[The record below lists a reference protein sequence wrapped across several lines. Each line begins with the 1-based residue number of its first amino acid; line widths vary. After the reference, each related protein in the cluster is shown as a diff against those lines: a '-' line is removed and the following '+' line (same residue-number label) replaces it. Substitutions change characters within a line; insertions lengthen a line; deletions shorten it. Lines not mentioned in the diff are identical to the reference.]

1 MKVLLDDS
9 DIIVLDK
16 PVGLATANSP
26 RGETSLY
33 VELVSR
39 FGAGCFVGVVSR
51 LDKPVSGVV
60 VFGKNKSAAA
70 SLAEQFRHRTVQKE
84 YVAIIEKRF
93 PSALGEWVTW
103 RDLIHWDDASRR
115 AVIEATR
122 GQNGTQARSQK
133 AGTNSGSAE
142 TSARVI
148 KRAGEVS
155 LVELLPKTGRRHQL
169 RAQLAFRGCPIVGD
183 RMYGSRLP
191 LSFGDGMAV
200 ALHAQKLTFE
210 HPKTG
215 DETTVEAEIPKL
227 WKSRCAAL
235 F

>member
-39 FGAGCFVGVVSR
+39 FGTGCFVGVVSR

-70 SLAEQFRHRTVQKE
+70 SLAEQFRHRTVKKE

-103 RDLIHWDDASRR
+103 RDLIRWDDASRR
-115 AVIEATR
+115 AVIEGAR
-122 GQNGTQARSQK
+122 GPNTTQAGSQK

-155 LVELLPKTGRRHQL
+155 LVELQPKTGRRHQL

-183 RMYGSRLP
+183 RMYGSRTP

>member
-9 DIIVLDK
+9 DVIVLDK

-70 SLAEQFRHRTVQKE
+70 SLSEQFRHRTVKKE

-103 RDLIHWDDASRR
+103 RDLIYWDDASRR
-115 AVIEATR
+115 AVIEGVR
-122 GQNGTQARSQK
+122 RQHGTQAGSQK

-155 LVELLPKTGRRHQL
+155 LVELQPKTGRRHQL

>member
-1 MKVLLDDS
+1 M
-9 DIIVLDK
+9 
-16 PVGLATANSP
+16 
-26 RGETSLY
+26 
-33 VELVSR
+33 
-39 FGAGCFVGVVSR
+39 
-51 LDKPVSGVV
+51 
-60 VFGKNKSAAA
+60 
-70 SLAEQFRHRTVQKE
+70 
-84 YVAIIEKRF
+84 
-93 PSALGEWVTW
+93 TW
-103 RDLIHWDDASRR
+103 RDLIYWDDASRR
-115 AVIEATR
+115 AVIEGAR
-122 GQNGTQARSQK
+122 GQYGTQAGSQK

-155 LVELLPKTGRRHQL
+155 LVELQPKTGRRHQL

-215 DETTVEAEIPKL
+215 NETTVEAEIPKL

>member
-9 DIIVLDK
+9 DVIVLDK

-103 RDLIHWDDASRR
+103 RDLIYWDDASRR
-115 AVIEATR
+115 AVIEGVR
-122 GQNGTQARSQK
+122 GQHGTQAGSQK
-133 AGTNSGSAE
+133 AATNSGSAE

-155 LVELLPKTGRRHQL
+155 LVELQPKTGRRHQL

-215 DETTVEAEIPKL
+215 NETTVEAEIPKL

>member
-1 MKVLLDDS
+1 MKVLFDDS
-9 DIIVLDK
+9 EIIVLDK

-26 RGETSLY
+26 RGENSLY
-33 VELVSR
+33 VELVNR
-39 FGAGCFVGVVSR
+39 FGAECFVGVVSR

-60 VFGKNKSAAA
+60 IFGKNKSAA
-70 SLAEQFRHRTVQKE
+70 SILAEQFRHRTVKKE
-84 YVAIIEKRF
+84 YLAIVEKRF
-93 PSALGEWVTW
+93 PAVLGEWVTW
-103 RDLIHWDDASRR
+103 RDRIYWDDVLRR
-115 AVIEATR
+115 AVIEGVK
-122 GQNGTQARSQK
+122 GQNGTQARSRK
-133 AGTNSGSAE
+133 AGGNSDSAE

-155 LVELLPKTGRRHQL
+155 LVELQPKTGRRHQL

-191 LSFGDGMAV
+191 LSFQADLVV

-215 DETTVEAEIPKL
+215 ESMTVEAKIPRL
-227 WKSRCAAL
+227 WKSRYAIL

>member
-26 RGETSLY
+26 RSETSLY

-39 FGAGCFVGVVSR
+39 FGTGCFVGVVSR

-70 SLAEQFRHRTVQKE
+70 SLAEQFRHRTVKKE

-93 PSALGEWVTW
+93 PSALGKWVTW
-103 RDLIHWDDASRR
+103 RDRIHWDDASRR
-115 AVIEATR
+115 AVIEVAR
-122 GQNGTQARSQK
+122 GQNSTQAGSQK
-133 AGTNSGSAE
+133 AGTISGSAE

>member
-39 FGAGCFVGVVSR
+39 FGTGCFVGVVSR

-103 RDLIHWDDASRR
+103 RDLIYWDDASRR

-122 GQNGTQARSQK
+122 GQNSTQARSQK
-133 AGTNSGSAE
+133 GGTNSGSAE

>member
-9 DIIVLDK
+9 DVIVLDK

-103 RDLIHWDDASRR
+103 RDLIYWDDASRR
-115 AVIEATR
+115 AVIEGVR
-122 GQNGTQARSQK
+122 GQHGTQAGSQK

-155 LVELLPKTGRRHQL
+155 LVELQPKTGRRHQL

>member
-9 DIIVLDK
+9 DVIVLDK

-60 VFGKNKSAAA
+60 VFVKNKSAAA
-70 SLAEQFRHRTVQKE
+70 SLAEQFRHRTVKKE

-103 RDLIHWDDASRR
+103 RDLIYWDDASRR
-115 AVIEATR
+115 AVIEGAT
-122 GQNGTQARSQK
+122 GQYGTQAGSQK

-155 LVELLPKTGRRHQL
+155 LVELQPKTGRRHQL

-215 DETTVEAEIPKL
+215 NETTVEAEIPKL

>member
-70 SLAEQFRHRTVQKE
+70 SLAEQFRHRTVKKE

-103 RDLIHWDDASRR
+103 RDLIYWDDASRR
-115 AVIEATR
+115 AVIEGAR
-122 GQNGTQARSQK
+122 GQYGTQAGSQK

-155 LVELLPKTGRRHQL
+155 LVELQPKTGRRHQL

-215 DETTVEAEIPKL
+215 NETTVEAEIPKL

>member
-1 MKVLLDDS
+1 MKVLFDDS
-9 DIIVLDK
+9 EIIVLDK

-26 RGETSLY
+26 RGENSLY
-33 VELVSR
+33 VELVDR

-60 VFGKNKSAAA
+60 VFGKNKSATAR
-70 SLAEQFRHRTVQKE
+70 LAEQFRHRTVKKE
-84 YVAIIEKRF
+84 YVAIVERRF

-103 RDLIHWDDASRR
+103 RDRIYWDDMARR
-115 AVIEATR
+115 AVVDGPGQKSSHLRESRQKEADCD
-122 GQNGTQARSQK
+122 
-133 AGTNSGSAE
+133 SAE
-142 TSARVI
+142 TSARVV

-155 LVELLPKTGRRHQL
+155 LVELQPKTGRRHQL

-215 DETTVEAEIPKL
+215 NETTVEAEIPKL

>member
-9 DIIVLDK
+9 DVIVLDK

-70 SLAEQFRHRTVQKE
+70 SLAEQFRHRTVKKE

-93 PSALGEWVTW
+93 PSALGEWVIW
-103 RDLIHWDDASRR
+103 RDLIYWDDASRR
-115 AVIEATR
+115 AVIEGER
-122 GQNGTQARSQK
+122 GQHITQAGSQK

-191 LSFGDGMAV
+191 LSFGDGMSV

-227 WKSRCAAL
+227 WKSRYAAL

>member
-33 VELVSR
+33 VKLVSR

-70 SLAEQFRHRTVQKE
+70 SLAEQFRHRTVKKE
-84 YVAIIEKRF
+84 YIAIIEKRF
-93 PSALGEWVTW
+93 PSTLGEWVTW
-103 RDLIHWDDASRR
+103 RDLIHWDNASRR
-115 AVIEATR
+115 AVVETAR
-122 GQNGTQARSQK
+122 GQNSTQTGSQK
-133 AGTNSGSAE
+133 AGTKSGSAE

-200 ALHAQKLTFE
+200 ALHAHKLTFE

-227 WKSRCAAL
+227 WKLRCAAL

>member
-122 GQNGTQARSQK
+122 GQNSTQARSQK

-183 RMYGSRLP
+183 RMYGSRTP

>member
-9 DIIVLDK
+9 DVIVLDK

-39 FGAGCFVGVVSR
+39 FGTGCFVGVVSR

-70 SLAEQFRHRTVQKE
+70 SLAEQFRHRTVKKE

-103 RDLIHWDDASRR
+103 RDLIYWDDASRR
-115 AVIEATR
+115 AVIEGAT
-122 GQNGTQARSQK
+122 GQYGTQAGSQK

-155 LVELLPKTGRRHQL
+155 LVELQPKTGRRHQL

>member
-9 DIIVLDK
+9 DVIVLDK

-60 VFGKNKSAAA
+60 VFGKNKFAAA
-70 SLAEQFRHRTVQKE
+70 SLAEQFRHRTVKKE

-103 RDLIHWDDASRR
+103 RDLIYWDDASRR
-115 AVIEATR
+115 AVIEGAR
-122 GQNGTQARSQK
+122 GQHGTQAGSQK

-155 LVELLPKTGRRHQL
+155 LVELQPKTGRRHQL

>member
-9 DIIVLDK
+9 DVIVLDK

-70 SLAEQFRHRTVQKE
+70 SLAEQFRHRTVKKE

-103 RDLIHWDDASRR
+103 RDLIYWDDASRR
-115 AVIEATR
+115 AVIEGVR
-122 GQNGTQARSQK
+122 GQHGTQAGSQK

-155 LVELLPKTGRRHQL
+155 LVELQPKTGRRHQL